1 MVAAGSELPNIS
13 TAPTADAIPLALR
26 RRGGSPRQV
35 LALALVGSLVL
46 AVFASRDLSSWLD
59 RMGGGPRLTPVQRA
73 AATWDDT
80 MATLGLTHPHEVL
93 RSTIRRL
100 LDGEW

>member
-1 MVAAGSELPNIS
+1 MVVAGSELPSIS
-13 TAPTADAIPLALR
+13 TAPSADAIPLALR

-35 LALALVGSLVL
+35 LALTLVGSLAL

-59 RMGGGPRLTPVQRA
+59 RMGGGPLLAPLQRA

-80 MATLGLTHPHEVL
+80 MATLGLTRPHEVL

-100 LDGEW
+100 LDDAW

>member
-1 MVAAGSELPNIS
+1 MVVAEPKLPVIS
-13 TAPTADAIPLALR
+13 APLSADAIPLALR

-35 LALALVGSLVL
+35 LALTLIGSLAL

-59 RMGGGPRLTPVQRA
+59 RMGGGPLLTPVQHA

-80 MATLGLTHPHEVL
+80 MATLGLTHPHEAL

>member
-1 MVAAGSELPNIS
+1 MVVAEQKLPVVS
-13 TAPTADAIPLALR
+13 APSADAIPLALR
-26 RRGGSPRQV
+26 QRGGSPRQV
-35 LALALVGSLVL
+35 LALTLIGSLVL

-100 LDGEW
+100 LDAEW